1 MHNFSYKEPVLL
13 PTCLFLKQ
21 QQQKNK
27 HSVHKYWDTSCDY
40 WMRSWQTWVKQK
52 RWRIA
57 SLKEVWT
64 AWYLMKSCL
73 GEQITGKRCYS
84 AYWELLHMSWR
95 SLCSFSSGIIS
106 LRRKK
111 KFLVPKLGLAFIA
124 LSATVCFV
132 SACKPWGMLLLPQK
146 AAVVLLAASWVPKV
160 QSLRYSHRGES
171 SLCAWSYLLDETG
184 PMPKGPVKEGTYS
197 SAWMLPMS
205 ANVSHGDLRFGM
217 SSLEGPVSWWWDA
230 RWP

>member
-1 MHNFSYKEPVLL
+1 MLL
-13 PTCLFLKQ
+13 PEATTTKY
-21 QQQKNK
+21 
-27 HSVHKYWDTSCDY
+27 SVHKYWDTSCDY

-52 RWRIA
+52 CWRIV

-111 KFLVPKLGLAFIA
+111 MFLVPKLGLAFIA
-124 LSATVCFV
+124 LSATVFCLCLQAPGHAAPSPEGSCGV
-132 SACKPWGMLLLPQK
+132 AGCKLGPQGAITQILSQGRIK
-146 AAVVLLAASWVPKV
+146 PLCLVLS
-160 QSLRYSHRGES
+160 
-171 SLCAWSYLLDETG
+171 
-184 PMPKGPVKEGTYS
+184 
-197 SAWMLPMS
+197 
-205 ANVSHGDLRFGM
+205 
-217 SSLEGPVSWWWDA
+217 A
-230 RWP
+230 RWNRSNA